1 MSFFRFF
8 MFRTRD
14 KIDGLA
20 RWVYDAVTQRDEL

>member
-20 RWVYDAVTQRDEL
+20 KWVYDVMQRDEL